1 MTTAGKTG
9 FRTLS
14 LNPKKTGT
22 LLRGLKLEDNQSRRS
37 LQMYVGLGYSPLGFL
52 GVHKFY
58 LGKTAEGLAFLL
70 PSLLL
75 LPLSLWVSFFLMSGI
90 CWTLLKMEI
99 NKSWKNKTS
108 IRDAEGR
115 KLQL

>member
-1 MTTAGKTG
+1 MTATGKTG
-9 FRTLS
+9 HS
-14 LNPKKTGT
+14 SVKPKKTRSPF
-22 LLRGLKLEDNQSRRS
+22 LRLNHADNQSQKS
-37 LQMYVGLGYSPLGFL
+37 LRMYVGLGYSPLGFL

-90 CWTLLKMEI
+90 CWILLKMEV

-115 KLQL
+115 ALQL